1 MRKKSLFL
9 AALLAA
15 GALILTACGSTN
27 DDDSTGHMP
36 GMGPSGPMSSGGS
49 MMSNFNDADV
59 TFATDMITHHRQ
71 AVEMA
76 QLAATRAKSP
86 EVKDLAASIES
97 AQGPEIQTMSGWLRS
112 WGHAVPEEMTGMDM
126 SGSMPGMMSMEDMT
140 MLQGLSGTSFD
151 HKFLQ
156 MMIAHHRGAIEMART
171 EQSDG
176 NNSETKALAAQIQE
190 AQTAEISQMQGLL
203 K

>member
-15 GALILTACGSTN
+15 GALILTACGSNN

-36 GMGPSGPMSSGGS
+36 GMGTSGPMSSGGS

-140 MLQGLSGTSFD
+140 MLQGMSGTSFD

-176 NNSETKALAAQIQE
+176 KNSETKALAAQIQE

>member
-9 AALLAA
+9 AALLVA
-15 GALILTACGSTN
+15 GALILTACGSNN

-36 GMGPSGPMSSGGS
+36 GMGTSGPMSSGGS

-97 AQGPEIQTMSGWLRS
+97 AQGPEIQTMSRWLRS

-171 EQSDG
+171 ERSDG
-176 NNSETKALAAQIQE
+176 ENSETKALAAQIQE
-190 AQTAEISQMQGLL
+190 AQTAEISQLQGLL